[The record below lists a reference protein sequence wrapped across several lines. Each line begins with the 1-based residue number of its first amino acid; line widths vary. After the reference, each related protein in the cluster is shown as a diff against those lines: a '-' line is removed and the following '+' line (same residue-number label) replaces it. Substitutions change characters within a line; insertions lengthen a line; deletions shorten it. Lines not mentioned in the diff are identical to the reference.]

1 MGLRPTHRDE
11 NRVEWCDC
19 AAIRA
24 SNPNARLVRLSA
36 KKTKH
41 QIKTETTLRD
51 LLDAAEKVFVREGFE
66 RAQIESIAAEM
77 GRTKGSVYAH
87 FKNKKDLFIAFLESR
102 ARIRIESTKAALAG
116 LSPQRQREI
125 LRERFMDA
133 ASDEQW
139 CILLLEFKLFAL
151 RNTTSKERVKELYK
165 LLSADIGQL
174 FQAAGQRR
182 KKDVDFAAAM
192 IRGIP
197 SALILERQFDHL
209 LQNHDATS
217 KALGDI
223 FDSIFP
229 E

>member
-1 MGLRPTHRDE
+1 MDE
-11 NRVEWCDC
+11 
-19 AAIRA
+19 A
-24 SNPNARLVRLSA
+24 SN
-36 KKTKH
+36 
-41 QIKTETTLRD
+41 
-51 LLDAAEKVFVREGFE
+51 
-66 RAQIESIAAEM
+66 
-77 GRTKGSVYAH
+77 
-87 FKNKKDLFIAFLESR
+87 
-102 ARIRIESTKAALAG
+102 
-116 LSPQRQREI
+116 
-125 LRERFMDA
+125 
-133 ASDEQW
+133 EQW

-174 FQAAGQRR
+174 FRAAGQQR

-192 IRGIP
+192 MRGIP